1 MFFGRKETM
10 KIKVGSLFIGGD
22 APVSIQSMTN
32 TDTRDVEKTVQQIHR
47 LEEVGCELV
56 RVAVPDMEAAQA
68 LKSIKEK
75 ISIPLIADIHF
86 NYKYALT
93 AMENGVDKVR
103 INPGNIGSSE
113 KVREVARAAEEY
125 GVPIRIGVNAG
136 SLEKP
141 LLEKYGGPTAEAL
154 VESAMNQVQMLEQY
168 NFNQII
174 ISLKAAE
181 VTKMIQAYELISEK
195 TGYPLHLGVTEA
207 GTAVRAAVK
216 SGVGI
221 GYLLLKGIG
230 DTLRV
235 SITGSPLQ
243 EVLAGREI
251 LRSTG
256 VRNIGP
262 EIISCPTCGRCQIN
276 LISLAE
282 KVEKELESFPYPL
295 KVAIMG
301 CVVNGPGEAREAD
314 IGIAGGRG
322 AGVIFKKGKVVKK
335 VEENQLLEALM
346 EEIHSLAEQNQASAD
361 TSKQTLEG
369 PVEHHTRTIA
379 IIPAFNEGKTIGNV
393 VSVLKGVPLIR
404 DIIVVS
410 DGSTDSTAEVAK
422 DLGVKVIELVEN
434 RGKGGAMKAGLECTA
449 ADVILFLDAD
459 LLGLTTSHVYDLI
472 MPVLEGEAEMTV
484 GIFDKGRVAT
494 DLAQKVAPYLSGQR
508 AVRRSLLED
517 ISGMDMTR
525 FGVEV
530 ALTRHIENSKVKVKE
545 VVLEDMS
552 HVIKEE
558 KMGVIKGL
566 AARAKMYWEIVKFL
580 VVKEHN

>member
-1 MFFGRKETM
+1 MIINRKETI
-10 KIKVGSLFIGGD
+10 KIKVGSMFIGGD

-32 TDTRDVEKTVQQIHR
+32 TDTRDVAKTVQQIHN

-56 RVAVPDMEAAQA
+56 RVTVPDMEAAQA
-68 LKSIKEK
+68 LGQIKK
-75 ISIPLIADIHF
+75 RISLPLIADIHF
-86 NYKYALT
+86 NYKYALK

-103 INPGNIGSSE
+103 INPGNIGSRE
-113 KVREVARAAEEY
+113 RVREVARAAEEY

-136 SLEKP
+136 SLEKR

-154 VESAMNQVQMLEQY
+154 VESALEQVRMLEEF

-181 VTKMIQAYELISEK
+181 VTKMIKAYELISEK
-195 TGYPLHLGVTEA
+195 TRYPLHLGVTEA
-207 GTAVRAAVK
+207 GTAIRAAVK

-235 SITGSPLQ
+235 SITGSPLK

-251 LRSTG
+251 LRSSG
-256 VRNIGP
+256 VREIGP
-262 EIISCPTCGRCQIN
+262 EIISCPTCGRCEID

-282 KVEKELESFPYPL
+282 KVEEELETFPHPL

-314 IGIAGGRG
+314 IGVAGGRG
-322 AGVIFKKGKVVKK
+322 AGVIFKKGEVVKK
-335 VEENQLLEALM
+335 VEEDKLLEVLM
-346 EEIHSLAEQNQASAD
+346 EEIHSLAKDHMNTVSSIESSDSPGESQA
-361 TSKQTLEG
+361 
-369 PVEHHTRTIA
+369 RTIA

-393 VSVLKGVPLIR
+393 VSVLKGVSLID

-410 DGSTDSTAEVAK
+410 DGSTDSTAKVAK
-422 DLGVKVIELVEN
+422 ELGVKVIELVEN
-434 RGKGGAMKAGLECTA
+434 RGKGGAMKAGLEGTV

-459 LLGLTTSHVYDLI
+459 LLGLTTSHVYDLVQ
-472 MPVLEGEAEMTV
+472 PVLDGDAEMTV
-484 GIFDKGRVAT
+484 GIFGKGRVAT

-508 AVRRSLLED
+508 AVRRSLLENV
-517 ISGMDMTR
+517 SGMDMAR

-530 ALTRHIENSKVKVKE
+530 ALTRHIETSRAKVIE
-545 VVLEDMS
+545 VILGDMS

-558 KMGVIKGL
+558 KLGVIKGL

-580 VVKEHN
+580 VRKEHN